1 MRLKLALPNNISDLK
16 KMQGEI
22 LKYILIIAIV
32 VLAVVIGFQII
43 RAGIKIILKLLL
55 LFIVVV
61 LGYLAGRAIWEWL
74 STGELPN
81 IPEVTNIQELPE
93 IPNLEDIP
101 VVGDIFKDE
110 KSREDT
116 D

>member
-1 MRLKLALPNNISDLK
+1 MRLKLALPNNTIDLE

-43 RAGIKIILKLLL
+43 KAGIKIILKLLL

-74 STGELPN
+74 SEGKTPQIPEITEIQEFSELPN
-81 IPEVTNIQELPE
+81 LEE
-93 IPNLEDIP
+93 IPVI
-101 VVGDIFKDE
+101 GDIFKDE
-110 KSREDT
+110 KSREDA